1 MEMKRIVLTGGPC
14 AGKTTALSWITNYFS
29 KNGWKVIVVNEAATE
44 LITSG
49 MSPVDFTN
57 PLTFQKLLMG
67 TQLDK
72 EDAVE
77 VYAPCLKD
85 KDKVLVVCDRGICDN
100 RAYQSKED
108 FEKVLNYFG
117 INMTK
122 AFDRYDAVFHMV
134 TAADGAEEFYT
145 LQNNI
150 ARSEG
155 VKEAIELDRR
165 TQNAWVG
172 HPHLRIIKNKGTFE
186 DKLKNLMSEI
196 SNFLGEPEPYE
207 IERKFLIRY
216 PDTEL
221 LMTMPNC
228 EKVEILQTYLVSEPN
243 VEVRVRQRGSNG
255 SYSFTKTEKRY
266 TDEPSKRVEIEKRI
280 SKDEYLKLLMHSDP
294 DLHPVRKTRYCIMQR
309 ESGQYLEIDAYAG
322 ETEYAI
328 LEVELPT
335 AESQAIIPGYLTV
348 IKEVTEN
355 PVYRNV
361 NIASVGHLPH
371 PEK

>member
-14 AGKTTALSWITNYFS
+14 AGKTTAMSWISNFFS

-44 LITSG
+44 LITAG
-49 MSPVDFTN
+49 MPPVEFEN
-57 PLTFQKLLMG
+57 PLNFQKLLMG

-72 EDAVE
+72 EDAIE
-77 VYAPCLKD
+77 VYAPLIKNNE
-85 KDKVLVVCDRGICDN
+85 KVLVVCDRGVCDN
-100 RAYQSKED
+100 RAYLSQED
-108 FEKVLNYFG
+108 FNKVLMYFDYDL
-117 INMTK
+117 TK

-145 LQNNI
+145 LANNQ

-155 VKEAIELDRR
+155 IKEAIELDRK

-172 HPHLRIIKNKGTFE
+172 HPHLRIIKNQGTFE
-186 DKLKNLMSEI
+186 DKLKHLMSEI

-207 IERKFLIRY
+207 IERKFLIKY
-216 PDTEL
+216 PDVEL
-221 LMTMPNC
+221 LMAMPNC
-228 EKVEILQTYLVSEPN
+228 EEVEILQTYLVSEPN

-280 SKDEYLKLLMHSDP
+280 SKDEYLKLLMHADP

-309 ESGQYLEIDAYAG
+309 ESGQYLEIDTYAG
-322 ETEYAI
+322 ETKYAI
-328 LEVELPT
+328 LEIELPT
-335 AESQAIIPGYLTV
+335 AESQAVIPGYLTV

>member
-44 LITSG
+44 LITAG
-49 MSPVDFTN
+49 MAPVDFNN

-280 SKDEYLKLLMHSDP
+280 SKDEYLKLLMHADP

-309 ESGQYLEIDAYAG
+309 ESGQYLEIDTYAG
-322 ETEYAI
+322 ETKYAI
-328 LEVELPT
+328 LEVELPN
-335 AESQAIIPGYLTV
+335 AGRHAVIPGYLTV

-371 PEK
+371 PDK